1 MTNVTPLTEETK
13 VAEEESY
20 TDTATLLEWSEAVSQ
35 DLQQIAALHDK
46 EADADL
52 ISALKDV
59 NFPYN
64 LGMLIACQEDD
75 KTDEKTKGIFEPQ
88 RFVEAA
94 LHELPEELDQTTLDQ
109 LAVDYADIYLNHSL
123 HASPFESV
131 WLDEDHLIQQEPMFQ
146 IREWFKRYGL
156 KTENWRI
163 RSEDHLVLQ
172 LQFIAT
178 LLDPQADISSKI
190 SKIPQL
196 KRMQDA
202 TMFMDEH
209 LLLWIEDFCRLVSQ
223 RCSTDFYA
231 SIAILTNAYIQELR
245 DTLAEITA
253 IKRPTAEEIEEKRRT
268 NQPVV
273 EEPVSFIPGVAESW

>member
-1 MTNVTPLTEETK
+1 MTNVTTLAEEMK
-13 VAEEESY
+13 EAEEESY

-64 LGMLIACQEDD
+64 LGMVIADQEDD
-75 KTDEKTKGIFEPQ
+75 KTRGIFKPQ
-88 RFVEAA
+88 RFVETA

-146 IREWFKRYGL
+146 IREWFERYGL

-172 LQFIAT
+172 LQFIAA
-178 LLDPQADISSKI
+178 LLDPQSDIAKSMN
-190 SKIPQL
+190 KIPQL

-209 LLLWIEDFCRLVSQ
+209 LLLWIEDFCTLVSQ

-231 SIAILTNAYIQELR
+231 SIAVLTNAYIQELR
-245 DTLAEITA
+245 ETLAEITA
-253 IKRPTAEEIEEKRRT
+253 IKRPTAEEIEEKRRA
-268 NQPVV
+268 NQPIV
-273 EEPVSFIPGVAESW
+273 EEPISFIPGVAESW